1 MGLPPGEIAVW
12 YQQSLPQVALLSM
25 FSPQIFPLS
34 HIRGNH
40 PVFAQ
45 IDRLCPRLNYQL
57 FSIWAPSLRDSRKS
71 SVGLARF
78 RRLLGDDLLPLSQ

>member
-1 MGLPPGEIAVW
+1 LKQPCRIIGQGCLRLLPDGKFAPG
-12 YQQSLPQVALLSM
+12 SLVSDGILH
-25 FSPQIFPLS
+25 FSAIF
-34 HIRGNH
+34 R
-40 PVFAQ
+40 VFAQ